1 MKKNVFYGFLLLL
14 SVVFVSCS
22 NDAEFDDQSN
32 ALETQLVTSNRVSA
46 VPDYKP
52 TVFSGNS
59 VVMGIENVDFRVFV
73 AEYNTVDNDLT
84 DSKVVLLVKKK
95 PGLSVTF
102 NPNLT
107 TLNGQAVSNNNW
119 TEISETANNYRFK
132 YTGNNGVFPGGT
144 GHFLGLNA
152 MLDCQGVGDV
162 KLIVKIKGGV
172 SGGQTNISNDKDID
186 YLICQSI

>member
-14 SVVFVSCS
+14 SVVFVVSCS

-32 ALETQLVTSNRVSA
+32 TSETELMTSNRVSD

-59 VVMGIENVDFRVFV
+59 IVLGSENVDFRVFV

-84 DSKVVLLVKKK
+84 NSKVVLLVKKK

-102 NPNLT
+102 NSNLT

-119 TEISETANNYRFK
+119 TEINENANNYRFK

-144 GHFLGLNA
+144 GHFLGFNA
-152 MLDCQGVGDV
+152 VLDCQEVGDV
-162 KLIVKIKGGV
+162 KLIVKMKSA
-172 SGGQTNISNDKDID
+172 SGGQTNTVNDKDID
-186 YLICQSI
+186 ILICKGL